1 MSALFTS
8 YELGPTRLANRIV
21 MAPMTRSRAIGNV
34 PSELMRW
41 YYTQRA
47 SAGLI
52 ITEGI
57 APSPDG
63 LGYARIPGLYSDAQ
77 VEGWARVTE
86 GVHAGGGAIFAQLM
100 HTGRIGHPLNMPAR
114 AQLVAP
120 SAVRAAG
127 KMYTDQQGM
136 LDHPEPRAMAAAD
149 LRSAIDAHAHAAR
162 NAGRAGFD
170 GVEMHAA
177 NGYLL
182 EQFLNPHVNR
192 RDDVYGGTVERR
204 ARFVVEATAAA
215 AAQIGADRVGIRIS
229 PYSTLGDMA
238 PYAET
243 DAQYLHLARELRRLG
258 IAYLHIVITPDP
270 RARDMTRRLARE
282 FAGTVILNGGFDGVT
297 AAEAIAAGDASLVS
311 FGRPFI
317 VNPDFVERLRAREA
331 LANADPSTFYTPG
344 AQGYVDYPSAIAH
357 RTTTTGVMTA

>member
-8 YELGPTRLANRIV
+8 YQLGPTRLANRIV

-34 PSELMRW
+34 PNELMRQ
-41 YYTQRA
+41 YYTQRVT
-47 SAGLI
+47 AGLI

-63 LGYARIPGLYSDAQ
+63 LGYARIPGLFSDAQ
-77 VEGWARVTE
+77 VEQWARITE
-86 GVHAGGGAIFAQLM
+86 GVHTGGGAIFAQLM
-100 HTGRIGHPLNMPAR
+100 HTGRIGHPLNMPAG

-136 LDHPEPRAMAAAD
+136 LDHPEPRAMDADD
-149 LRSAIDAHAHAAR
+149 LRSAIDAHARAAR
-162 NAGRAGFD
+162 NARRAGFD

-182 EQFLNPHVNR
+182 EQFLNPYVNR
-192 RDDVYGGTVERR
+192 REDEYGGTVERR

-215 AAQIGADRVGIRIS
+215 AEQIGADRVGVRIS

-238 PYAET
+238 PYEET
-243 DAQYLHLARELRRLG
+243 DAQYLHLARARSACACHRAPFGARVRGHDDPQWRLRWRRCRCDHRCGRRIARLVRPAVHRESG
-258 IAYLHIVITPDP
+258 LRGAAASTRGTRKRGSFDALHARCAGLCRLSGPAGTSARRSIDLE
-270 RARDMTRRLARE
+270 RARR
-282 FAGTVILNGGFDGVT
+282 
-297 AAEAIAAGDASLVS
+297 
-311 FGRPFI
+311 
-317 VNPDFVERLRAREA
+317 
-331 LANADPSTFYTPG
+331 
-344 AQGYVDYPSAIAH
+344 
-357 RTTTTGVMTA
+357 